1 MKNREFSYILIL
13 WYIHSLNVVRTA
25 YLERMLAMKM
35 DNKETII
42 DEAEISKSILNSL
55 GDQICV
61 IDYAGLILFVNNE
74 WIREASS
81 SRLFD
86 IKGVGV
92 NYMRAVE
99 KNKYVHEGLLSVLS
113 GREKYFTY
121 EYSCHTATEK
131 RWNVMQATPLVIN
144 GTGSEGVV
152 IRHVDVTKQKLLE
165 MQLKHQAETDSLTGL
180 YNRRYFETRL
190 KQEITML
197 QRSGACLSLLAI
209 DVDNFKAV
217 NDLFGHQIGDIVLKQ
232 LAMLIGE
239 STRKTDIL
247 ARVGGD
253 EFAVLLPGTN
263 EAGLKEVASK
273 ILNVVQKQNNN
284 EGNPYP
290 ITLNISI
297 GGSHFSN
304 KDSMESILKKTDRAL
319 YGAKDRGKNQ
329 VNII

>member
-1 MKNREFSYILIL
+1 
-13 WYIHSLNVVRTA
+13 
-25 YLERMLAMKM
+25 M
-35 DNKETII
+35 DNKETMI
-42 DEAEISKSILNSL
+42 DQSEISKSILNSL

-61 IDYAGLILFVNNE
+61 IDRAGMILFVNDE
-74 WIREASS
+74 WIRESTSS

-86 IKGVGV
+86 IQGVGV
-92 NYMRAVE
+92 NYMQAVE
-99 KNKYVHEGLLSVLS
+99 TNAYVHEGLLSILS
-113 GREKYFTY
+113 GKEKYFTY

-131 RWNVMQATPLVIN
+131 RWNVMQATPLVVN
-144 GTGSEGVV
+144 GSGSEGVV

-190 KQEITML
+190 EQEIAML
-197 QRSGACLSLLAI
+197 QRSGASLSLLAI

-263 EAGLKEVASK
+263 KAGLNKVASK
-273 ILNVVQKQNNN
+273 ILSVVQQQNNN

-297 GGSHFSN
+297 GGSHFSSR
-304 KDSMESILKKTDRAL
+304 DSMEAILKKTDQAL

>member
-1 MKNREFSYILIL
+1 
-13 WYIHSLNVVRTA
+13 
-25 YLERMLAMKM
+25 MKM
-35 DNKETII
+35 DNKDMI
-42 DEAEISKSILNSL
+42 DQAEMSKSILNSL

-61 IDYAGLILFVNNE
+61 IDRAGMILFVNDE
-74 WIREASS
+74 WIRESTNS

-86 IKGVGV
+86 IQGVGV
-92 NYMRAVE
+92 NYMHAVE
-99 KNKYVHEGLLSVLS
+99 ANTYVHEGLLSVLS

-121 EYSCHTATEK
+121 EYSCHTPTEK

-190 KQEITML
+190 RQEIAML

-217 NDLFGHQIGDIVLKQ
+217 NDLYGHQIGDIVLKQ

-239 STRKTDIL
+239 STRETDIL

-263 EAGLKEVASK
+263 KAGLNKVASK
-273 ILNVVQKQNNN
+273 ILNVVQQQNNN
-284 EGNPYP
+284 ERNPYP

-297 GGSHFSN
+297 GGSHFSH
-304 KDSMESILKKTDRAL
+304 KDSMESILKKQTRPFMAQKT
-319 YGAKDRGKNQ
+319 AGKTR
-329 VNII
+329 